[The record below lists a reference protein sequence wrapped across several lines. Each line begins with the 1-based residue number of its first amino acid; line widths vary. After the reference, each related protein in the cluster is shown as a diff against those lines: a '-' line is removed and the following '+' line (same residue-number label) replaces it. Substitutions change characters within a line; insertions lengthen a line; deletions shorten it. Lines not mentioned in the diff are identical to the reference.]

1 MENNKIEQINVA
13 IDDVYKRIVESKR
26 MRLEDI
32 GILYKF
38 GITTGLL
45 IMAEI
50 LKLIEENGLKSAGKI
65 YHSRFMEM
73 IYLSMTSEYHYR
85 TAHFYQSGQGF
96 LLPFELQDAFLNLN
110 LALNDLEIEM
120 TFELDELDTSLN
132 QKEISYLFTALAN
145 KKYFRSNTK
154 LLAESIGL
162 LTGYPE
168 ESITRVI
175 QTFKN
180 TNGGLSPNEK
190 QKLLEKIKDAID
202 SF

>member
-1 MENNKIEQINVA
+1 MENNKIEQINEV
-13 IDDVYKRIVESKR
+13 IDQAYKRTVESKR

-32 GILYKF
+32 RILYKF

-45 IMAEI
+45 IMSEI
-50 LKLIEENGLKSAGKI
+50 IKLIEENGLKSTSKI

-73 IYLSMTSEYHYR
+73 IYLSITSEYHYR
-85 TAHFYQSGQGF
+85 TAHFYQSIQGF
-96 LLPFELQDAFLNLN
+96 LLPVDLQDAFINLK
-110 LALNDLEIEM
+110 LAFNRLEIEM

-145 KKYFRSNTK
+145 KKYFRSNTT

-162 LTGYPE
+162 LTGYSE
-168 ESITRVI
+168 ESISRVI
-175 QTFKN
+175 QIFKN

-190 QKLLEKIKDAID
+190 QKILEKIKDAID